1 MCNHRGGLTGAAEAP
16 RPDKLEGSAME
27 LNYHDSRPIY
37 EQLVDT
43 FEKFI
48 LTGVIEPDQKMPTIR
63 ETAAKFSVNPNTV
76 QKVFAILES
85 DGYIYTVKGRGS
97 FAADP
102 EPLSEKRKVAFLA
115 DFKGKV
121 RDGKAF
127 GLTEKEVKDAVAEV
141 YREEADD

>member
-1 MCNHRGGLTGAAEAP
+1 
-16 RPDKLEGSAME
+16 ME
-27 LNYHDSRPIY
+27 LNYHDPRPIY

-43 FEKFI
+43 FEKLI
-48 LTGVIEPDQKMPTIR
+48 LQGAIAPDEKMPTIR

-102 EPLSEKRKVAFLA
+102 EPLLEKRRTAFLS
-115 DFKGKV
+115 DFRATVHEGISL
-121 RDGKAF
+121 GIA
-127 GLTEKEVKDAVAEV
+127 EKEMKEAVSDT
-141 YREEADD
+141 YREGAND